1 MQCKTTAAG
10 GDRIYKHTHM
20 DNDAGKGKTT
30 MHLIGYSGETGGIF
44 NTGILLH
51 TGCSSSGW
59 MWKKF
64 EIVFVKEEKQ
74 LRILSVEEV
83 VLSSNFRLTGTH
95 ISTGLKGDLL
105 SGWNGIDFEDSISWI
120 L

>member
-1 MQCKTTAAG
+1 
-10 GDRIYKHTHM
+10 M
-20 DNDAGKGKTT
+20 DNNAGKGKAT
-30 MHLIGYSGETGGIF
+30 MHLIGYSGETIF
-44 NTGILLH
+44 NTGSLLH

-59 MWKKF
+59 MEKKK
-64 EIVFVKEEKQ
+64 IVFVKEEKQ

-83 VLSSNFRLTGTH
+83 VLSSNFRLAGTH

-105 SGWNGIDFEDSISWI
+105 SGWDGIEFEDSISWS